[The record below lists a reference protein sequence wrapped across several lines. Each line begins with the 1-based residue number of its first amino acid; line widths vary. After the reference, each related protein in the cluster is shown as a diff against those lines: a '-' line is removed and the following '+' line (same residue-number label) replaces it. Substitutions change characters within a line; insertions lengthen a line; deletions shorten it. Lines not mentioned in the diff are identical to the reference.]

1 MILFFSIEGFL
12 RILSNIVDIDIS
24 IFAYIIR
31 GGVFSLKS
39 NVEVSS
45 RLLHLQ
51 KINKVLASVLLAGG
65 VAMFTMSITNIF
77 SINPFSYILFFAS
90 AVIGFV
96 LNYFNKLHLVT
107 KTILCSPMAI
117 MFFASYFTQVTNISK
132 LVGIFLVVISIC
144 FASLYFDPW
153 FLVAFSAAINAI
165 LITINTI
172 NPYIELH
179 NFITILLIIDFSVV
193 ILFFQTKW
201 GRDLIRSENEK
212 EKQALSLL
220 EAQKRIAQTIKDNT
234 AILNNEIMKC
244 NDDLEAVRETSSLIT
259 GMIKEIAA
267 GVNEQAASI
276 NEITSMMRDTNKE
289 VSETAAISREMHDI
303 STTMSGVITDNFEKM
318 TLMTNQM
325 TNIKEAIAE
334 SISTVAELQNSMSEI
349 NNFLEEITGIAA
361 QTNLLSLNA
370 AIEAARA
377 GETGKGFAVVA
388 GEIRKLAEES
398 ATFANNITQIIG
410 TVTKKTDA
418 ALDKVRTG
426 EQSVQVGQSTTMLVN
441 ESLLR
446 LKEAFSDMERYINN
460 ELEAM
465 QRSAQTFSDVF
476 KETESMSSISEEHA
490 AATEEILSIVSELN
504 ESIERIFNMMKQIQD
519 SSNELESL
527 AGDNRTA

>member
-1 MILFFSIEGFL
+1 MPF
-12 RILSNIVDIDIS
+12 
-24 IFAYIIR
+24 FAYMIR
-31 GGVFSLKS
+31 GGVSFEKQCGS
-39 NVEVSS
+39 VS

-193 ILFFQTKW
+193 ILFSNKM
-201 GRDLIRSENEK
+201 GRDLIRSEKKRKNS
-212 EKQALSLL
+212 LSLL
-220 EAQKRIAQTIKDNT
+220 EAQKRIAQTIKENT
-234 AILNNEIMKC
+234 VILNDEIMKC
-244 NDDLEAVRETSSLIT
+244 NDDLKAVRETSSSIT
-259 GMIKEIAA
+259 GTIKEIAA

-276 NEITSMMRDTNKE
+276 NEISGMMRDTNKE
-289 VSETAAISREMHDI
+289 VSETAAISRKMYDI

-334 SISTVAELQNSMSEI
+334 SLSTVVELQNSMK
-349 NNFLEEITGIAA
+349 EET
-361 QTNLLSLNA
+361 
-370 AIEAARA
+370 
-377 GETGKGFAVVA
+377 
-388 GEIRKLAEES
+388 
-398 ATFANNITQIIG
+398 
-410 TVTKKTDA
+410 
-418 ALDKVRTG
+418 
-426 EQSVQVGQSTTMLVN
+426 
-441 ESLLR
+441 
-446 LKEAFSDMERYINN
+446 
-460 ELEAM
+460 
-465 QRSAQTFSDVF
+465 
-476 KETESMSSISEEHA
+476 IS
-490 AATEEILSIVSELN
+490 
-504 ESIERIFNMMKQIQD
+504 
-519 SSNELESL
+519 
-527 AGDNRTA
+527 